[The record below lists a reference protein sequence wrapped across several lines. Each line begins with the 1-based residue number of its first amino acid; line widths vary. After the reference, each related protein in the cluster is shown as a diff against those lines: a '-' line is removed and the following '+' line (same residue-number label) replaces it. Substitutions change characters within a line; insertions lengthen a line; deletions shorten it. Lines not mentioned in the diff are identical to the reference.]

1 MSELENVLNSLADK
15 LTDSE
20 MDAILTEMEK
30 AQAEITQLKSSADAL
45 ESENRELTELV
56 ETLNG
61 SDKELRQARM
71 QKEDNARE
79 AQSLKERATTLA
91 ADQQKLNRDKAVLA
105 SNEDDYK
112 ERMKEYERIHN
123 DQETELNRRLKSHK
137 EKTTKNLEL
146 KYAKKEKA
154 LEKAYNDKN
163 KALWGVVVAVC
174 AAALI
179 PLIGIIINVAENA
192 ADFGRFVTPAR
203 ALSDMVAK
211 WAGLSIAAPITLI
224 FIGLLFG
231 GGLFGLCF
239 WYSKQFDFAKKYFC
253 IALAVFELLLMVNPF
268 LPTEYN
274 PFWISLVLFIGGMI
288 ATKFFLQK

>member
-1 MSELENVLNSLADK
+1 M
-15 LTDSE
+15 
-20 MDAILTEMEK
+20 
-30 AQAEITQLKSSADAL
+30 
-45 ESENRELTELV
+45 
-56 ETLNG
+56 
-61 SDKELRQARM
+61 
-71 QKEDNARE
+71 
-79 AQSLKERATTLA
+79 A

-123 DQETELNRRLKSHK
+123 DQETELKNRLKAHK
-137 EKTTKNLEL
+137 EAVTKKL
-146 KYAKKEKA
+146 KSEYTKKEKA
-154 LEKAYNDKN
+154 LEKTYSDKN

-179 PLIGIIINVAENA
+179 PLIGIVINVAENA

-268 LPTEYN
+268 LPAEYN
-274 PFWISLVLFIGGMI
+274 PFWISLVLFIGGMVG
-288 ATKFFLQK
+288 TKFFLK